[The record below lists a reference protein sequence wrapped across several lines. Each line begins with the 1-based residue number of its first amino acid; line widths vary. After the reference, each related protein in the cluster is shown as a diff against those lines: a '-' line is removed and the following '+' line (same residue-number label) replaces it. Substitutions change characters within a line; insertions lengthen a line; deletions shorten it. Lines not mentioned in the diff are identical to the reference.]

1 MLAAFKRAPARDA
14 DRIRMQLHLRRAWR
28 WKTPIGLKPSDEI
41 EPNPAF
47 VRGQLYKAEGEGFEP
62 STSLTTRN
70 GFRDRRIRP
79 LCHLSERPQ
88 SLATQLVGARRT
100 VAARLRFSQGR
111 GV

>member
-70 GFRDRRIRP
+70 GFRDRP
-79 LCHLSERPQ
+79 ERAYLQ
-88 SLATQLVGARRT
+88 GFYASCASACASRRT
-100 VAARLRFSQGR
+100 SLQERAKQVPDER
-111 GV
+111 